1 MIHND
6 YFSPSNHSH
15 GISYRLF
22 VTTKIHLLIGTPIYV
37 KAGETAILTS
47 SALPKTSSNK
57 DLYNGVLWRG
67 PDGNVL
73 LPGRRKYDM
82 KIVSNHESSGI
93 ECKRAEITINC
104 CEWGKDSGDYS
115 VSLVPSSTSDDTSFV
130 NTITLFVRCKC
141 SN

>member
-1 MIHND
+1 M
-6 YFSPSNHSH
+6 
-15 GISYRLF
+15 
-22 VTTKIHLLIGTPIYV
+22 

-47 SALPKTSSNK
+47 SALPKTSLNK

-130 NTITLFVRCKC
+130 NTISLFVRCK
-141 SN
+141 SVN